1 MGKNNLRNSFIR
13 YCEQKKFEKNLN
25 QVKIIELLDDFIKP
39 KNFFFDLIFRK
50 NKKLCFYLYGGV
62 GVGKTMIFNHLYE
75 QINIPKLRLHF
86 NEFMIKFHDFRYQNK
101 ENSIT
106 SFVKK
111 LKKNRLI
118 YLDEL
123 QVTNI
128 VDAMIL
134 GKLFDT
140 IFQENILVLITSN
153 TKIDDL
159 YKDGLQR
166 EQFLP
171 FISVIKKHSVQKEL
185 FIEEDYRVLTSKKLK
200 TMFFPINEKTKFKI
214 NLLFRKLTKGKNCK
228 KAEIDVKGRTF
239 LIPQLFDGIAKFDF
253 NKLCGTN
260 LGAEDYLEL
269 SKICNFIVIENIPV
283 FNDYNANQ
291 QKRFI
296 TLIDILYEKRIFLIV
311 SMENSLE
318 KIGSSQNLVE
328 PFKRTLSRLHELT
341 SPNTLF

>member
-1 MGKNNLRNSFIR
+1 M
-13 YCEQKKFEKNLN
+13 
-25 QVKIIELLDDFIKP
+25 
-39 KNFFFDLIFRK
+39 
-50 NKKLCFYLYGGV
+50 
-62 GVGKTMIFNHLYE
+62 
-75 QINIPKLRLHF
+75 
-86 NEFMIKFHDFRYQNK
+86 
-101 ENSIT
+101 
-106 SFVKK
+106 
-111 LKKNRLI
+111 
-118 YLDEL
+118 
-123 QVTNI
+123 
-128 VDAMIL
+128 
-134 GKLFDT
+134 
-140 IFQENILVLITSN
+140 
-153 TKIDDL
+153 
-159 YKDGLQR
+159 
-166 EQFLP
+166 
-171 FISVIKKHSVQKEL
+171 
-185 FIEEDYRVLTSKKLK
+185 
-200 TMFFPINEKTKFKI
+200 
-214 NLLFRKLTKGKNCK
+214 
-228 KAEIDVKGRTF
+228 KGRTF